1 VPNTP
6 KILRPDV
13 IVRGGGDLATG
24 VVWRLHQSGFRVL
37 VTELP
42 EPLTVRRT
50 VSVSTAVREGSFT
63 VDSMTARLIST
74 VKTLD
79 EVSAVFTNDEIPV
92 LVSPDL
98 PDLDTDV
105 VVDAR
110 LAKKNLGTAQRDAR
124 FVVALGPGFS
134 AGSDCDA
141 IVETMRGHQ
150 LGRVLWSGSAIPNTG
165 TPGEIGGK
173 SGQRVLRAP
182 ADGTINWMVAIGD
195 SVQADQFLGVSGAHR
210 LSAPISG
217 VIRGLIHPDTHVRA
231 GLKIGDID
239 PRTDVFEG
247 KRARGVSEVH
257 TISDK
262 ALAVAGGVLE
272 AVMTWKAGRYRRG
285 RS

>member
-1 VPNTP
+1 VPSAP
-6 KILRPDV
+6 KLLRPDV

-24 VVWRLHQSGFRVL
+24 VVWRLHRSGFRVL

-50 VSVSTAVREGSFT
+50 VSVSTAVREGAFV
-63 VDSMTARLIST
+63 VDSLTARFVST

-79 EVSAVFTNDEIPV
+79 EVSAVLANDEVPV
-92 LVSPDL
+92 LVSADL
-98 PDLDTDV
+98 PDLEAEV

-110 LAKKNLGTAQRDAR
+110 LTKKNLGTTKRDAS
-124 FVVALGPGFS
+124 FVIALGPGFV

-141 IVETMRGHQ
+141 VIETMRGHQ

-173 SGQRVLRAP
+173 STQRVLRAP
-182 ADGTINWMVAIGD
+182 ADGTVDWMVEIGD
-195 SVQADQFLGVSGAHR
+195 SVQADQLLGVSGEHR

-217 VIRGLIHPDTHVRA
+217 VVRGLIHPDTHVRA

-239 PRTDVFEG
+239 PRNDVFEG
-247 KRARGVSEVH
+247 KRGRGISEVH

-272 AVMTWKAGRYRRG
+272 AVMTWKCGRYRR
-285 RS
+285 